1 VNTSTFAAIQ
11 TLGLTDG
18 VLDGGGLELL
28 GFELGALDTDG
39 VLDGNGLGGLESLGV
54 ELGALDTDGVFDG
67 ERVSG
72 HKEVDALE
80 LNSLPST

>member
-1 VNTSTFAAIQ
+1 M
-11 TLGLTDG
+11 
-18 VLDGGGLELL
+18 LDGDGLGGLESL
-28 GFELGALDTDG
+28 GDELGALDTDG
-39 VLDGNGLGGLESLGV
+39 VL
-54 ELGALDTDGVFDG
+54 DG